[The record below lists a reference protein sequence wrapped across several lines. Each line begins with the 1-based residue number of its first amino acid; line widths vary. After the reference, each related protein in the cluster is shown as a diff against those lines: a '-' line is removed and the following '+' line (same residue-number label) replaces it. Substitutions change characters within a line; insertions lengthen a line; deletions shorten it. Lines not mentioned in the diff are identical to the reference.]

1 MEILGAMLDWR
12 SRIRV
17 RMVCEMRPPP
27 LLMGK
32 ELSMPE
38 RMAIKCPL
46 NIWMALLALLRLCM
60 LGGVSLTVHPILLM
74 AHLSSH
80 GASLLSTCQFKLMTW
95 ESFQC

>member
-1 MEILGAMLDWR
+1 VEILGAMLDWR

-17 RMVCEMRPPP
+17 RMVCEMRLSL
-27 LLMGK
+27 LLMEK

-38 RMAIKCPL
+38 RMAMKCPL
-46 NIWMALLALLRLCM
+46 NVSMALSALLRLCM